1 MCIFSS
7 RSLLVGG
14 HHIEAQ
20 GLDTLAFMQRPQLV
34 TLGSENFSQLAPEQR
49 CAALNAPVLLDQ
61 PPMPPSSCQPI
72 PRRSLPAHSG
82 SSEVRSQ
89 PPGEGQARPELG
101 RQVLL
106 LGSRAPRNTESL
118 PMLAIA
124 AFTEDVILP
133 RAAFSGAAVHV
144 AVLLGGGLLTSTNWA
159 VVKGTKQLSRSY
171 RIATRSV

>member
-1 MCIFSS
+1 LDKGEGEKGNGIATRARALPAQKKKTHSYVSHVSHWSARSMCIFSS

-118 PMLAIA
+118 PMLAIC
-124 AFTEDVILP
+124 
-133 RAAFSGAAVHV
+133 SVH
-144 AVLLGGGLLTSTNWA
+144 
-159 VVKGTKQLSRSY
+159 R
-171 RIATRSV
+171 RCHPATRSV